1 MEMWI
6 ELIIAVLSGLTV
18 CIPLVVQLVK
28 YVKAAYQE
36 KNWSKVM
43 QLVLNLMT
51 EAEKNYATGAERKEY
66 VMDSIESIKD
76 VLDYEVDMNAIS
88 QMIDSIVAAS
98 KTINAK
104 LIESQQNDIK

>member
-1 MEMWI
+1 MEKYI
-6 ELIIAVLSGLTV
+6 ELIIAVLSGLVAT
-18 CIPLVVQLVK
+18 IPLVVQLVK
-28 YVKAAYQE
+28 YVKAAVKE

-76 VLDYEVDMNAIS
+76 VLDYQVDMNAIS
-88 QMIDSIVAAS
+88 IMIDEIVKAS
-98 KTINAK
+98 KTINVGVV
-104 LIESQQNDIK
+104 ESK

>member
-1 MEMWI
+1 MENYI
-6 ELIIAVLSGLTV
+6 NLIIAILSGLVTA
-18 CIPLVVQLVK
+18 IPLVVQLVK
-28 YVKAAYQE
+28 YVKTAYTE

-66 VMDSIESIKD
+66 VMDSIEQIKD

-88 QMIDSIVAAS
+88 TMIDSIVAAS
-98 KTINAK
+98 KTINSTSIA
-104 LIESQQNDIK
+104 EV

>member
-1 MEMWI
+1 MENWI
-6 ELIIAVLSGLTV
+6 NLIIAILSGLVT

-28 YVKAAYQE
+28 YIKVAIQE

-51 EAEKNYATGAERKEY
+51 EAEKNYTTGAERKEY
-66 VMDSIESIKD
+66 VMNSIESIKD
-76 VLDYEVDMNAIS
+76 VLDYEVDMNIIS
-88 QMIDSIVAAS
+88 QMIDSIVSAS

-104 LIESQQNDIK
+104 IIVESK

>member
-1 MEMWI
+1 MENWI
-6 ELIIAVLSGLTV
+6 DLIISILSGLVV

-28 YVKAAYQE
+28 YVRAAILE

-88 QMIDSIVAAS
+88 DMIDSIVAAS
-98 KTINAK
+98 KTINTK
-104 LIESQQNDIK
+104 IHTEE